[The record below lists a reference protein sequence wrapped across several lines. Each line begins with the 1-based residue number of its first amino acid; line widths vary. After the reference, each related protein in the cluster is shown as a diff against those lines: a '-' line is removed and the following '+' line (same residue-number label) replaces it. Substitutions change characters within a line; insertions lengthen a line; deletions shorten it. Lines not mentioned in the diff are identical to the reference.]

1 MLDLRYNI
9 GLSNLCN
16 HKVLDE
22 TWRSNSLWLTLG
34 YQFKMYRD
42 CSTHY
47 QSDAF
52 WMDDSDEYYCD
63 IRMTRIA

>member
-1 MLDLRYNI
+1 MEIN
-9 GLSNLCN
+9 
-16 HKVLDE
+16 
-22 TWRSNSLWLTLG
+22 NSG

-63 IRMTRIA
+63 IRITRIA

>member
-1 MLDLRYNI
+1 MKKFIESVCVSEYEI
-9 GLSNLCN
+9 GYMEIN
-16 HKVLDE
+16 
-22 TWRSNSLWLTLG
+22 NSG

-63 IRMTRIA
+63 IRITRIA